1 MRTSSEEDYLK
12 AIYALS
18 NTNTG
23 ASTNA
28 LANHLNMK
36 ASSITDML
44 KKLSDKGWVNYEKYK
59 GATLNFLI
67 QSLKKLDGN
76 TKTNAKE
83 GNTVKG
89 NSTNSRNAKPN
100 VNQHLKIK

>member
-1 MRTSSEEDYLK
+1 MAKQEPIPTEKLKYDVSIYNSE
-12 AIYALS
+12 
-18 NTNTG
+18 
-23 ASTNA
+23 
-28 LANHLNMK
+28 
-36 ASSITDML
+36 
-44 KKLSDKGWVNYEKYK
+44 YETKTVYK

-76 TKTNAKE
+76 TRTNAKE

>member
-1 MRTSSEEDYLK
+1 MAKQEPIPTEKLKYDVSIYNSE
-12 AIYALS
+12 
-18 NTNTG
+18 
-23 ASTNA
+23 
-28 LANHLNMK
+28 
-36 ASSITDML
+36 
-44 KKLSDKGWVNYEKYK
+44 YETKTVYK

-76 TKTNAKE
+76 TKTNAKV

>member
-1 MRTSSEEDYLK
+1 MAKQEPIPAEKLKYDVSIYNSE
-12 AIYALS
+12 
-18 NTNTG
+18 
-23 ASTNA
+23 
-28 LANHLNMK
+28 
-36 ASSITDML
+36 
-44 KKLSDKGWVNYEKYK
+44 YETKTVYK

>member
-1 MRTSSEEDYLK
+1 MAKQEPILTEKLKYDVSIYNSE
-12 AIYALS
+12 
-18 NTNTG
+18 
-23 ASTNA
+23 
-28 LANHLNMK
+28 
-36 ASSITDML
+36 
-44 KKLSDKGWVNYEKYK
+44 YETKTVYK